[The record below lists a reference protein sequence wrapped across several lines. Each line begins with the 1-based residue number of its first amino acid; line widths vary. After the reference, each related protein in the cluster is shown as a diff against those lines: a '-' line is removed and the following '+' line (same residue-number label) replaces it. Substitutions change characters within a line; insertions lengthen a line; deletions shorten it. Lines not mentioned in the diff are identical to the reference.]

1 MTFRFLG
8 TGTSVGV
15 PQIGCKCKVCT
26 STDPRDKRR
35 RCGAYVRSKDTA
47 FLIDTPPEMRLAC
60 VEYGIDKVDAVV
72 LTHAHMDHVAG
83 FDDVRRFNTL
93 NGTMVPC
100 NPTDPGANGRTC
112 RCIGKIMKCYA
123 MRETEEQMHRIFPY
137 ISTKGGEHG
146 LYRPQIEFDNADS
159 FEIGSIRVERGISLI
174 GFMYGPVVGF
184 TSAIAYGILQFISNP
199 YVLNIPQVLCDY
211 IFAFG
216 SLGLSGFFTNS
227 NRHGLTMGYLCG
239 AFGRFV
245 FSFLS
250 GFIFFAE
257 YAPETMAAPL
267 YSFLY
272 NGAYLGA
279 EALISIIVLNIP
291 PFKKAIMR
299 IKLSYGNEVKG
310 RNERNGT
317 GN

>member
-1 MTFRFLG
+1 MWFRFLG

-60 VEYGIDKVDAVV
+60 VEYGIDKVDAVI

-123 MRETEEQMHRIFPY
+123 MRETEEAMHRIFPY
-137 ISTKGGEHG
+137 ISAKGGEHG

-159 FEIGSIRVERGISLI
+159 FEIGSIRVERVAVEH
-174 GFMYGPVVGF
+174 GFPCCG
-184 TSAIAYGILQFISNP
+184 
-199 YVLNIPQVLCDY
+199 YVLSSGASGSSGSRNSSLAYISDCHELPEETVEKVKGVDTLVLNCLREREHPTHLKLSAALEY
-211 IFAFG
+211 I
-216 SLGLSGFFTNS
+216 
-227 NRHGLTMGYLCG
+227 
-239 AFGRFV
+239 GR
-245 FSFLS
+245 
-250 GFIFFAE
+250 I
-257 YAPETMAAPL
+257 APRR
-267 YSFLY
+267 
-272 NGAYLGA
+272 AYLIHMCHDFTH
-279 EALISIIVLNIP
+279 EEWL
-291 PFKKAIMR
+291 KKLPKGVEPAYDG
-299 IKLSYGNEVKG
+299 LELEV
-310 RNERNGT
+310 
-317 GN
+317 